1 MDHLELRIAGVPDR
15 DWVERIVREQVD
27 KLERHTPNIT
37 SCHVAIER
45 PNAHPT
51 SGAWYRARIEVRLA
65 GADPFVVRREPGD
78 GEVTD
83 DVSKIVHDAF
93 AAADRKARELV
104 RQMRDDVKQHPNQ
117 EMAGI
122 VTELHPDYGLLY
134 SADGRK
140 IYFHAHS
147 VVGFPFE
154 SLREGMGVAFTEEGG
169 DEGPQA
175 STLRVV
181 DRRGRDEEMDELPRR
196 DLAKETSA

>member
-1 MDHLELRIAGVPDR
+1 MDHLELRIADVPDR
-15 DWVERIVREQVD
+15 DWVEAMVREQVA

-37 SCHVAIER
+37 SCHVAVER

-51 SGAWYRARIEVRLA
+51 SGAWYRVRIEVRLA

-78 GEVTD
+78 GEITD
-83 DVSKIVHDAF
+83 DVSKTVHDAF
-93 AAADRKARELV
+93 AAADRKAREMV
-104 RQMRDDVKQHPNQ
+104 RQMRGDVKQHPAQ

-147 VVGFPFE
+147 VIDFPFE
-154 SLREGMGVAFTEEGG
+154 HLREGMGVTFVEEDGE
-169 DEGPQA
+169 EGPQA

-181 DRRGRDEEMDELPRR
+181 DHRGRDGHLDPHMRGATR
-196 DLAKETSA
+196 

>member
-1 MDHLELRIAGVPDR
+1 MDHWELRISDVPDR
-15 DWVERIVREQVD
+15 AWVEELVREQVE
-27 KLERHTPNIT
+27 KLERHTQSIT

-45 PNAHPT
+45 PNAHPR
-51 SGAWYRARIEVRLA
+51 SGASYRARVEVRLA
-65 GADPFVVRREPGD
+65 GADPFVVRREQGD
-78 GEVTD
+78 GDITD
-83 DVSKIVHDAF
+83 DLSKIVHDVF
-93 AAADRKARELV
+93 AAADRKARDLV
-104 RQMRDDVKQHPNQ
+104 RQMRGDIKQHPEQ

-147 VVGFPFE
+147 VLDFPFE
-154 SLREGMGVAFTEEGG
+154 NLREGMGVAFTEESG

-181 DRRGRDEEMDELPRR
+181 DHRGNVNRIDELPR
-196 DLAKETSA
+196 

>member
-1 MDHLELRIAGVPDR
+1 MDHLELRVADVPDR
-15 DWVERIVREQVD
+15 AWVEELVREQVD
-27 KLERHTPNIT
+27 KLERHTNSIT

-51 SGAWYRARIEVRLA
+51 SGATYRARVEVRLA

-78 GEVTD
+78 GEITD
-83 DVSKIVHDAF
+83 DLSKIIHDVF

-104 RQMRDDVKQHPNQ
+104 RQMRGDVKQHPAQ

-147 VVGFPFE
+147 VHDFPFE
-154 SLREGMGVAFTEEGG
+154 RLREGMGVAFTEEEG

-181 DRRGRDEEMDELPRR
+181 DGRGRDEQLDELPSDQTR
-196 DLAKETSA
+196 